1 MASIPNALTSADSA
15 YLQERYAQG
24 ISDNDTGS
32 WELDDIIDLPVAV
45 VTDMATSFVNSIP
58 FADYNVDTA
67 EVLESI
73 GAYDSARFYN
83 DHRTTVQVAS
93 FFGSIIL
100 PGAIIGKSLQ
110 LARAGKYSLM
120 TGGKLVGSRVN
131 ALREFKTLKSTQALD
146 LVKDGDFYSK
156 EYKRA
161 RRAWTGTALAEG
173 VMEGA
178 AFEAAFVAMFNG
190 HPFMDE
196 MGYDKTDFIIGTAF
210 GAIFVPFRFLADR
223 RVYKLAAA
231 EAEQRI
237 AQSGKVGIYPNHVGI
252 AGTKGDQLTANMHQS
267 VTIDEDMAARDW
279 TGDRGGFELAQR
291 NQRDTQAAINDV
303 AIGMMDGPVQAA
315 SKRGKDARPPLAE
328 KDFYKMSPLSHI
340 LRAGISK
347 ALSFSGATKFKFFN
361 SASALGK
368 EPRAVSDI
376 RYEFIQDNRLA
387 GSNDFAI
394 EAMEGG
400 SVESVYRML
409 TGKRLDL
416 TAKRPL
422 TSILPQLGFDNW
434 KGVYGTTRSHALSGD
449 GVSFT
454 MKRET
459 GRFELHIYDNGA
471 GLKDEAFGKTKT
483 DTSKMMEQFLFEARQ
498 EVGNADFK
506 IFTHY
511 EGRRPSRGGAL
522 AGLHQKGLQL
532 STEAGEFL
540 TDQLPK
546 SITADQI
553 HGTRAAHSRQIFVPS
568 QAKQGDQ
575 VGATIGVRDMLDLP
589 ENLGSFSVVE
599 AAEGAR
605 IATFA
610 DIRNLAKEASEA
622 GVDLTKPESGAAT
635 KFLKEQGFAGVEI
648 TTTSS
653 LKRMG
658 RAPGVVLFDNA
669 GGRVTRTL
677 PGDMIQASALQRAS
691 IGSRIT
697 DEFAVLDPYLG
708 QVIPATVAR
717 SIQRAAD
724 LEDGY
729 RINKKFSMQGQTT
742 KEFDPFE
749 MSTADA
755 DAMFLDALHAVRR
768 DKPKSVV
775 IDHDD
780 LPRLNAAF
788 AGDLGK
794 GGKAKIRQ
802 ADGTI
807 TPVRDQAHMG
817 QIVMDQKNAVSR
829 SLQESGYSMQQAS
842 VYTNTP
848 LKGAEKFIVS
858 GHLIEDVIKAMD
870 TGSADEFFQYA
881 ATDRARLDEFLNAK
895 QILVEGDSLA
905 NQSLIKQQQWS
916 RQDAQIAINLHDT
929 TVGDISAMQAAKIPV
944 IGRLYNLVDRP
955 EFRAMIKHHSAFFSK
970 EVLGSPTFNS
980 LDFALRKLDELTGAP
995 DLGQFAVQTGKDF
1008 LRVVN
1013 ETFNPMV
1020 DSVSASF
1027 AAIAKDTAALVQFND
1042 IYKAL
1047 QKLPKDQARNLIFD
1061 SGTGQFVTGRDE
1073 LGNITSVMQYV
1084 RDGDYIDE
1092 AIRVTNSD
1100 TRAFF
1105 ADVWPKIQE
1114 DLYQLGN
1121 TNRKLIGMAEPSRLG
1136 VWFPYNN
1143 LSEQNVAY
1151 IFDPSDT
1158 LAKARIIV
1166 GKTIGEMESQIA
1178 AVQKEL
1184 DPRLEIV
1191 RRSDAE
1197 LWNRITG
1204 YSQLNDLE
1212 RADSSMRR
1220 SGILVENTPADTS
1233 IMDDIL
1239 AGIQGDVWKHS
1250 RQYMK
1255 IAGSELFTQLD
1266 EYTKWHKAPQISNA
1280 GSFSQKSARRI
1291 STSEVISKTM
1301 LHQSMVNDSQI
1312 LSTVNNVYTEAIE
1325 WSLNKLNGA
1334 WDTVLRK
1341 SGTNLDVK
1349 DWENMQQELAANN
1362 IPNPYKGWEDFV
1374 RQNPDYQGA
1383 DAARFVA
1390 RANSLLVT
1398 LNLRLMELSHAA
1410 INTFT
1415 IPVVIAGELAAR
1427 DMPLRYMV
1435 NAAKRMVTTNR
1446 TEDARRVAAWDK
1458 GYSRGRIAEEVTNL
1472 LNKAVTKPSLLT
1484 KLQESKLVE
1493 LLSKPSDIAENWAR
1507 EMAYLTGYEVGL
1519 QKYGHGAPESLK
1531 ETFANQFTERT
1542 MGNYT
1547 SRQRPTM
1554 FQGTWGATM
1563 GLYQTFMLSMGQQIF
1578 RFAERGQNKA
1588 MATLTAAQAGMFGM
1602 SSLPF
1607 FDPISRAVGAYISE
1621 ENNDITSMT
1630 YELFGDSGQ
1639 ESRSLAEYMLYGLP
1653 SAFFQ
1658 AAFYTRGELQPRLP
1672 FAAAEGSIGVAPPV
1686 INTMKQLWDFS
1697 WDTGTQVG
1705 MALSQGSP
1713 IDAARA
1719 VAEGISIQSIWR
1731 PGARISELITGTS
1744 FDRAGRIVDS
1754 ATEARFTWGT
1764 FARVMGSRPLKEQVL
1779 RNLNF
1784 TGRYYDSK
1792 DQGNRRDAVKA
1803 FRSSVAAGDMGRY
1816 GDIFQSYIDAGG
1828 SREGWT
1834 QIENEAY
1841 LQASV
1846 PYANRLADDFEK
1858 RPEITGVLSGYL
1870 F

>member
-1 MASIPNALTSADSA
+1 MAGIPNALTSSDAA
-15 YLQERYAQG
+15 YLQERYTQG

-67 EVLESI
+67 EVLENI
-73 GAYDSARFYN
+73 GAYDSAKFYR

-110 LARAGKYSLM
+110 LARAGKYSLL

-131 ALREFKTLKSTQALD
+131 ALREFKNLKSTQALD
-146 LVKDGDFYSK
+146 LVKQGDFYDK

-161 RRAWTGTALAEG
+161 RRAWAGTALAEG

-178 AFEAAFVAMFNG
+178 AFEAAFVGMFNG

-210 GAIFVPFRFLADR
+210 GAIFVPFRFLVDR
-223 RVYKLAAA
+223 KVFKIAAA

-237 AQSGKVGIYPNHVGI
+237 AQSGQVGLYPNHIGVTGN
-252 AGTKGDQLTANMHQS
+252 KGDQLTAKLHNS
-267 VTIDEDMAARDW
+267 VTTDEDIAARDW

-291 NQRDTQAAINDV
+291 NQRDTQASINDV
-303 AIGMMDGPVQAA
+303 AIGMMDENVKAA
-315 SKRGKDARPPLAE
+315 SKRGKDAKPPLAE
-328 KDFYKMSPLSHI
+328 KDFYKMSPLTHI

-347 ALSFSGATKFKFFN
+347 ALSYAGATKFRFFD
-361 SASALGK
+361 SASPLGK

-376 RYEFIQDNRLA
+376 RYEFVEDNRLA
-387 GSNDFAI
+387 GSADFAI

-416 TAKRPL
+416 TADRGIR
-422 TSILPQLGFDNW
+422 SILPQLGFDNW
-434 KGVYGTTRSHALSGD
+434 KDVYGTTRSHALAED

-454 MKRET
+454 MKRE
-459 GRFELHIYDNGA
+459 GKQFELHIYDNGA
-471 GLKDEAFGKTKT
+471 GLKDEAFGNAKT
-483 DTSKMMEQFLFEARQ
+483 SSNRMMEQFLFEARQ

-511 EGRRPSRGGAL
+511 EGKRPTRGGAL
-522 AGLHQKGLQL
+522 AGLHQKGLKL
-532 STEAGEFL
+532 STQASEFI
-540 TDQLPK
+540 TDQLPR

-553 HGTRAAHSRQIFVPS
+553 HGTRAANTRQIFVPS
-568 QAKQGDQ
+568 QANQGDQ

-589 ENLGSFSVVE
+589 ENMTSFNVVE

-610 DIRNLAKEASEA
+610 DIRNLAREAGEA
-622 GVDLTKPESGAAT
+622 GVDLTRPESGAAT

-653 LKRMG
+653 IKRMG

-669 GGRVTRTL
+669 GARVTRTM
-677 PGDMIQASALQRAS
+677 PADMIQASALQRAS

-708 QVIPATVAR
+708 QVVPATVAR

-724 LEDGY
+724 IDGGY
-729 RINKKFSMQGQTT
+729 RINKQFSMQGQTT
-742 KEFDPFE
+742 KEFDPFS
-749 MSTADA
+749 MSTSDA

-768 DKPKSVV
+768 DNPKSVV

-788 AGDLGK
+788 VSELGK
-794 GGKAKIRQ
+794 GGKAKIRA
-802 ADGTI
+802 ADGVI
-807 TPVRDQAHMG
+807 RPVRNQAQLG
-817 QIVMDQKNAVSR
+817 QIVLDSKNQWSR
-829 SLQESGYSMQQAS
+829 QLQESGYSMQQAS

-848 LKGAEKFIVS
+848 LKGAEKLITS
-858 GHLIEDVIKAMD
+858 GHLIEDVIKGMD
-870 TGSADEFFQYA
+870 TGSGDEFFQYA
-881 ATDRARLDEFLNAK
+881 ATDRARLDEYLSAK

-905 NQSLIKQQQWS
+905 NQNLLKQQQWS

-929 TVGDISAMQAAKIPV
+929 TVGDISAIQAAKVPV
-944 IGRLYNLVDRP
+944 IGRLYTLIDRP
-955 EFRAMIKHHSAFFSK
+955 EFRAMIKHASAFFSK
-970 EVLGSPTFNS
+970 EVLGTVTFNS
-980 LDFALRKLDELTGAP
+980 LDFALRKLDQIPGAP
-995 DLGQFAVQTGKDF
+995 DLAQFAVQTGQDF

-1013 ETFNPMV
+1013 ETFNPMI
-1020 DSVSASF
+1020 DQVSASF
-1027 AAIAKDTAALVQFND
+1027 AAISKDAAALVQFND

-1047 QKLPKDQARNLIFD
+1047 QKLPKDQAKNVIFD

-1073 LGNITSVMQYV
+1073 LGNITGVMQYV
-1084 RDGDYIDE
+1084 RDGDFIDE
-1092 AIRVTNSD
+1092 AISVSNADMRV
-1100 TRAFF
+1100 FF
-1105 ADVWPKIQE
+1105 ADVWPTIQDNLFE
-1114 DLYQLGN
+1114 MHN

-1143 LSEQNVAY
+1143 ISEQNVAY

-1158 LAKARIIV
+1158 LAKARLIV
-1166 GKTIGEMESQIA
+1166 GKTPGELESQIKA
-1178 AVQKEL
+1178 ISQEL

-1191 RRSDAE
+1191 RRADAE

-1204 YSQLNDLE
+1204 YSQLNELE

-1255 IAGSELFTQLD
+1255 IAGSELFSQLD
-1266 EYTKWHKAPQISNA
+1266 EYTKWHKAPQVSNA
-1280 GSFSQKSARRI
+1280 ASFSQKTARRI

-1325 WSLNKLNGA
+1325 WSLNKLNSG
-1334 WDTVLRK
+1334 WDTMLRK
-1341 SGTNLDVK
+1341 SGTNLDPK
-1349 DWENMQQELAANN
+1349 DWENLQEQLANNN

-1398 LNLRLMELSHAA
+1398 MNLRLMELSHAA

-1415 IPVVIAGELAAR
+1415 IPVVIAGELASR
-1427 DMPLRYMV
+1427 DMPLRYMM
-1435 NAAKRMVTTNR
+1435 NAAKRMLTTNK
-1446 TEDARRVAAWDK
+1446 TEDGRRVAAWDK
-1458 GYSRGRIAEEVTNL
+1458 GYSRGRIAEDVTNL
-1472 LNKAVTKPSLLT
+1472 LNKAVTKPSTLT

-1493 LLSKPSDIAENWAR
+1493 VLSKPSDIAENWAR
-1507 EMAYLTGYEVGL
+1507 EMAYLTGYEVAL
-1519 QKYGHGAPESLK
+1519 QKYGHAAPESLK
-1531 ETFANQFTERT
+1531 ETFANQFTQRT

-1578 RFAERGQNKA
+1578 RFAESGQTKA
-1588 MATLTAAQAGMFGM
+1588 MATLTLAQSGMFGIN
-1602 SSLPF
+1602 SLPF
-1607 FDPISRAVGAYISE
+1607 FDPISRAIGAYTSN
-1621 ENNDITSMT
+1621 ENNDITSTT
-1630 YELFGDSGQ
+1630 YELFGDSGS
-1639 ESRSLAEYMLYGLP
+1639 ESRSLAEYILYGLP
-1653 SAFFQ
+1653 STLFQ
-1658 AAFYTRGELQPRLP
+1658 SAFYTRGELQPRLP
-1672 FAAAEGSIGVAPPV
+1672 FTAEEGAVGVAPPV
-1686 INTMKQLWDFS
+1686 INTIKQLWDFG

-1705 MALSQGSP
+1705 LALSQGAP
-1713 IDAARA
+1713 VDAARS
-1719 VAEGISIQSIWR
+1719 VAEGLSIQSIWR
-1731 PGARISELITGTS
+1731 PGARIAELITGTS
-1744 FDRAGRIVDS
+1744 FDRAGRIIDS
-1754 ATEARFTWGT
+1754 ATEARMTWGT

-1792 DQGNRRDAVKA
+1792 DQDNRREAIKA
-1803 FRSSVAAGDMGRY
+1803 FRSNVASGDMGRY
-1816 GDIFQSYIDAGG
+1816 ADIFQEYIDNGG
-1828 SREGWT
+1828 TREGWT

-1841 LQASV
+1841 LQAST
-1846 PYANRLADDFEK
+1846 PYALRLADDFEK